1 MFTQIDDDL
10 NTQKDRTDKHKELL
24 LVYGRQ
30 LRDQKVV
37 NQELN
42 SRVVV
47 LEEEARVREVQVNEL
62 ANSVD
67 ELRATINSMMGL
79 LCHCSEGKGK
89 EREVVV
95 KVEEESEE
103 LEYAS
108 EDEYRTA
115 PGTGEAM
122 VTELIPIDQDPEEG
136 EIPSEVQET
145 CGCGL
150 PDHPIVI
157 EDDNVSVAEN
167 AVAIPIRVERPFV
180 EDRVVS
186 RQLVVRSSG
195 PIRSSRPRHIAG
207 VGVRTISGY
216 ALAKSIERRRRGE
229 EDVPRDREASL
240 GFGSGES
247 SGSDSSG
254 HLEEPRTSPHRIRPT
269 GYVAGP
275 IDGTDDEVDHY
286 VGRRGRRG
294 NRGLRGGVN
303 FVKVRGGNRA
313 M

>member
-1 MFTQIDDDL
+1 MFSQIDDDL

-30 LRDQKVV
+30 LRAQKDV
-37 NQELN
+37 NQDLS
-42 SRVVV
+42 SRVAT
-47 LEEEARVREVQVNEL
+47 LEEEARVRKVQVNEL
-62 ANSVD
+62 VNSVD
-67 ELRATINSMMGL
+67 ELWATINSMMGL

-89 EREVVV
+89 EREVIV
-95 KVEEESEE
+95 KVEEESKG
-103 LEYAS
+103 LEYVS

-115 PGTGEAM
+115 PGTGEVM
-122 VTELIPIDQDPEEG
+122 VTELIPLEQDPEEG

-167 AVAIPIRVERPFV
+167 VVAIPIRVERPLL

-186 RQLVVRSSG
+186 NQHAVRSSG
-195 PIRSSRPRHIAG
+195 PIRSSRPRHIIG
-207 VGVRTISGY
+207 VGVWTISRY
-216 ALAKSIERRRRGE
+216 ALAKSIERRWRGE

-247 SGSDSSG
+247 SSSDSEG
-254 HLEEPRTSPHRIRPT
+254 HPEEPQKSPSRIRPA

-275 IDGTDDEVDHY
+275 VDGTDDKVDHY
-286 VGRRGRRG
+286 VGRRGSRG
-294 NRGLRGGVN
+294 NRGLQGGVN
-303 FVKVRGGNRA
+303 FVRVRGGSRA

>member
-1 MFTQIDDDL
+1 MFSQIDDDL

-30 LRDQKVV
+30 LHAQKDV
-37 NQELN
+37 NQDLS
-42 SRVVV
+42 SRVAT
-47 LEEEARVREVQVNEL
+47 LEEEARVCEVQVNEL
-62 ANSVD
+62 VNSVD

-89 EREVVV
+89 EREVSV
-95 KVEEESEE
+95 KVEEESEG

-122 VTELIPIDQDPEEG
+122 VMELIPLEQDPEEG

-167 AVAIPIRVERPFV
+167 AVAIPIRVERPLL

-186 RQLVVRSSG
+186 NQHAIRSSG
-195 PIRSSRPRHIAG
+195 PICSSRPRHIVG

-216 ALAKSIERRRRGE
+216 ALAKLIKRRRRGE

-240 GFGSGES
+240 GFSSGES
-247 SGSDSSG
+247 SSSDSAE
-254 HLEEPRTSPHRIRPT
+254 HPEEPRTSPNRIWPA

-275 IDGTDDEVDHY
+275 VDGTDDEVDHY
-286 VGRRGRRG
+286 VSRRGSRG
-294 NRGLRGGVN
+294 NRGL
-303 FVKVRGGNRA
+303 
-313 M
+313 

>member
-1 MFTQIDDDL
+1 
-10 NTQKDRTDKHKELL
+10 
-24 LVYGRQ
+24 VYGRQ
-30 LRDQKVV
+30 LRAQKDI
-37 NQELN
+37 NQDLG
-42 SRVVV
+42 SRVAT
-47 LEEEARVREVQVNEL
+47 LEEEARICEVQVNEL
-62 ANSVD
+62 VNSVE

-89 EREVVV
+89 EREVTV
-95 KVEEESEE
+95 KVEEESKG

-122 VTELIPIDQDPEEG
+122 VTELIPLEQDSEEG

-167 AVAIPIRVERPFV
+167 AVAIPIRVERPLV
-180 EDRVVS
+180 EDCMVS
-186 RQLVVRSSG
+186 SQPTVRSSG
-195 PIRSSRPRHIAG
+195 PIRLSRPRHIVG
-207 VGVRTISGY
+207 VGIRTISGY

-229 EDVPRDREASL
+229 EDVPRDREDSL

-247 SGSDSSG
+247 SSSDSAG
-254 HLEEPRTSPHRIRPT
+254 HPVEPRTSPNRIWPT

-275 IDGTDDEVDHY
+275 VDGTDDEVDHY
-286 VGRRGRRG
+286 VGRRGSRG
-294 NRGLRGGVN
+294 NRGLRGGS
-303 FVKVRGGNRA
+303 RA

>member
-1 MFTQIDDDL
+1 M
-10 NTQKDRTDKHKELL
+10 
-24 LVYGRQ
+24 
-30 LRDQKVV
+30 
-37 NQELN
+37 
-42 SRVVV
+42 
-47 LEEEARVREVQVNEL
+47 LEEEARVREAQVDGL
-62 ANSVD
+62 VNSVD
-67 ELRATINSMMGL
+67 ELRATINSMMDR

-95 KVEEESEE
+95 KIEEESEE

-108 EDEYRTA
+108 EDEYRMA
-115 PGTGEAM
+115 PGTGEVM
-122 VTELIPIDQDPEEG
+122 VTELVPIDQDPEG
-136 EIPSEVQET
+136 GKIPSEVQET

-167 AVAIPIRVERPFV
+167 VVAIPIRVGRPLS

-186 RQLVVRSSG
+186 NQHAIRSSG
-195 PIRSSRPRHIAG
+195 PIHSSRPRHIAG

-229 EDVPRDREASL
+229 EDIPRDRDTSL

-247 SGSDSSG
+247 SSSDSEG
-254 HLEEPRTSPHRIRPT
+254 NVEQPRMSPNRIRPA

-275 IDGTDDEVDHY
+275 VDGTNDEVDRYTSHQ
-286 VGRRGRRG
+286 GSRG

-303 FVKVRGGNRA
+303 FVRV
-313 M
+313 